1 MEKRNMESDFNFN
14 QDNKNENTPHKI
26 KIKPLK
32 DRLINYDNAVKFAND
47 IDITENSRY
56 FSFING
62 NFIFGDFIEALIVEK
77 NYKIDNLTIS
87 TLSLSEENI
96 YNIKILMVKKLLKQL
111 TLIVSDYFY
120 SHERTK
126 LIKLIVKE
134 FGDSVTLIE
143 ARSHT
148 KTCIFETD
156 CGKKIVMHGSANLRS
171 SGNIEQIQ
179 IEENKELF
187 DYIET
192 FNSKLLTVYKS
203 KQYKSVSQGDWD
215 LLKI

>member
-1 MEKRNMESDFNFN
+1 MDFDFSF
-14 QDNKNENTPHKI
+14 DNDNTDITPHKI

-32 DRLINYDNAVKFAND
+32 NRFINYDNAVKLAQE
-47 IDITENSRY
+47 IDIQENSRY

-62 NFIFGDFIEALIVEK
+62 NFIFGDFIEALVVEK
-77 NYKIDNLTIS
+77 NYKIDNITIS

-96 YNIKILMVKKLLKQL
+96 YNIKILIVKKLLKHL

-120 SHERTK
+120 SHERSK
-126 LIKLIVKE
+126 LVKLLIKE
-134 FGDSVTLIE
+134 FGDSLTLII

-156 CGKKIVMHGSANLRS
+156 CNKKVIIHGSANLRS

-187 DYIET
+187 DYIDN

-203 KQYKSVSQGDWD
+203 KQYKSVSQNDWD
-215 LLKI
+215 LLKM